1 MLDPPDHDVK
11 DPGNAKVHSSSARA
25 HSFAFDYSYWSA
37 GDKDDPDYA
46 SQQTLFNDLG
56 VELLDNAFQG
66 FNACIFA
73 CQSGFETCC
82 EGC

>member
-1 MLDPPDHDVK
+1 MQTNI
-11 DPGNAKVHSSSARA
+11 G
-25 HSFAFDYSYWSA
+25 SA
-37 GDKDDPDYA
+37 GDKDDDDYA

-73 CQSGFETCC
+73 CEKRPS
-82 EGC
+82 